1 MSNQKENF
9 NNHLMIHTT
18 EKKHFKCEQCN
29 TSSSSAGNLKVYM
42 LLHTGTIRCEQ
53 CKKQV
58 ILQTQNNMQKC
69 TVIKRLTGAK
79 NVKKGLVV
87 LNIWI
92 GTFSFIVDWDPVNV
106 LFVTCHPFMIM
117 VWIDTWPIPKSYNC
131 SDCRKSYSQAG
142 HLKIHRLVH
151 TGEKS

>member
-1 MSNQKENF
+1 MSDQKEDLT
-9 NNHLMIHTT
+9 NHLMKHTR
-18 EKKHFKCEQCN
+18 EKHFKCEQCK
-29 TSSSSAGNLKVYM
+29 TSSSSAGNLEIHM
-42 LLHTGTIRCEQ
+42 LFYTGTIRCEQ

-92 GTFSFIVDWDPVNV
+92 GTFSFIVDGDPVNV
-106 LFVTCHPFMIM
+106 LFVTFHPSMLM
-117 VWIDTWPIPKSYNC
+117 VWIDTS
-131 SDCRKSYSQAG
+131 
-142 HLKIHRLVH
+142 
-151 TGEKS
+151 